1 MPRVVVESLGSVT
14 RAGGTEPR
22 DSAALCP
29 VTMTTSSLC
38 GLGRWS
44 GSRRHGHASS
54 VFVWSETASG
64 RTGGEAWAG
73 KKRRDGKTE
82 GEGQLTQR
90 SRDIK

>member
-1 MPRVVVESLGSVT
+1 MPRVVAESLGSV
-14 RAGGTEPR
+14 RGARGTAPR

-54 VFVWSETASG
+54 VFVWSETARQ
-64 RTGGEAWAG
+64 RTGGSMGRDEAMGW
-73 KKRRDGKTE
+73 RD
-82 GEGQLTQR
+82 
-90 SRDIK
+90 